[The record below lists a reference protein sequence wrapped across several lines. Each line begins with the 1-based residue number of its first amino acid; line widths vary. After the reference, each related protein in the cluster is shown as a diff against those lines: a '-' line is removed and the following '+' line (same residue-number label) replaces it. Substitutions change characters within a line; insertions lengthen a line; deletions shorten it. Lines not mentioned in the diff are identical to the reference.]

1 MYINRDNSK
10 HPVTDFISNVKPKLS
25 DYKVAEEVYEDSML
39 VGWKIV
45 DLIRR
50 G

>member
-1 MYINRDNSK
+1 MLINRDNSK
-10 HPVTDFISNVKPKLS
+10 HPVPDFIANVKPKLN
-25 DYKVAEEVYEDSML
+25 DYKVAEEVYEGSML